1 MAVIP
6 TLEFMFTGTAMG
18 GTKWVFM
25 IANRTL
31 FSFGCLV
38 LACVVRNFF
47 LNATCVLLKCLLPTI
62 DPTPMVNVIPSNPSG
77 KFMCCNLAIA
87 IAHGSRGIGGL
98 CQVIQ
103 QLRSHLICCAD
114 AQKGLSTKT
123 VLIIYDKEDKRVFWE
138 SKRDFQA
145 HMLRNG
151 VTYSCR
157 SKPMMPPTV
166 NNTT

>member
-1 MAVIP
+1 MREIFDPRTAFADLAPLIAAIEKLLIEKGMA
-6 TLEFMFTGTAMG
+6 
-18 GTKWVFM
+18 
-25 IANRTL
+25 
-31 FSFGCLV
+31 
-38 LACVVRNFF
+38 
-47 LNATCVLLKCLLPTI
+47 ATQRQLSSESIDGLLPSI
-62 DPTPMVNVIPSNPSG
+62 DPPPMVNVIPSNPGG
-77 KFMCCNLAIA
+77 KVMCCNLAIA

-123 VLIIYDKEDKRVFWE
+123 VLIIYDKEDTRVFWE

-151 VTYSCR
+151 VTYIR
-157 SKPMMPPTV
+157 LHWDGKKLIEKAIMK
-166 NNTT
+166 

>member
-1 MAVIP
+1 MREIFDPRTTFAELAPLIAAIEKLLIEKGMA
-6 TLEFMFTGTAMG
+6 
-18 GTKWVFM
+18 
-25 IANRTL
+25 
-31 FSFGCLV
+31 
-38 LACVVRNFF
+38 
-47 LNATCVLLKCLLPTI
+47 ATQRQLSSESIDGLLPLI
-62 DPTPMVNVIPSNPSG
+62 DPTPMVNVIPSNPAG

-151 VTYSCR
+151 VTFIR
-157 SKPMMPPTV
+157 LHWDEKQLIEKAIMK
-166 NNTT
+166 